1 MRYVYVYYNIFFHK
15 TMHKNWYIIKT
26 ISGHENKV
34 KSYLETEIINSYHK
48 NSIGNIILPIE
59 KFIQIRNGNK
69 ILIEKVYFPGY
80 IIIEAFLSG
89 EILHSIKN
97 IPGVIHFLTE
107 KKGGKPIPMKKQDI
121 TNLLVK
127 VFELSEAEPE
137 LRISFSLGEKV
148 KVIEGPFNGFYG
160 KIDSINEE
168 KQRITI
174 TVLIFGRKTSLDL
187 NFYQVNKI

>member
-1 MRYVYVYYNIFFHK
+1 
-15 TMHKNWYIIKT
+15 MHKNWYIIKT

-34 KSYLETEIINSYHK
+34 KYYLDTEIRNSYK
-48 NSIGNIILPIE
+48 KDSIGNIILPME
-59 KFIQIRNGNK
+59 KFLKMRNGNK

-89 EILHSIKN
+89 EILHSIRN
-97 IPGVIHFLTE
+97 IPGVIHFLTD

-127 VFELSEAEPE
+127 ASELSEAKPE
-137 LRISFSLGEKV
+137 FRFFFSPREKV
-148 KVIEGPFNGFYG
+148 KVIEGPFKGFYG
-160 KIDSINEE
+160 TIDSINEE
-168 KQRITI
+168 KQRINI

-187 NFYQVNKI
+187 NFYQIKKIS